1 MHDAGMATKVEFRP
15 LAAGN
20 AGLCYT
26 DPLGRGDTLTN
37 LRQRNA
43 DTHKQRSEKDDT
55 QEDTGRT
62 TGITSQKTIQGGI
75 DDRPACRYTKR

>member
-1 MHDAGMATKVEFRP
+1 MHDAGMATKVEIGLP
-15 LAAGN
+15 ATGN
-20 AGLCYT
+20 PGLCYR
-26 DPLGRGDTLTN
+26 DCPGCGDALTN